1 MPANPA
7 PQPSEL
13 WTQAFKTWTDAW
25 MALAGQTRTDDGTR
39 ADPFALWQRSFD
51 QWLSGWSALL
61 DQTLSTP
68 EAAAAGGRMLDQIL
82 NVERPVRERTASTMQ
97 YVLEFLNMPSR
108 NDLLRLATNLND
120 TNARLDSLQQQLE
133 DLQDQVREQ
142 SGPTAVSRP
151 LITTTGGVA

>member
-1 MPANPA
+1 MPANAA

-25 MALAGQTRTDDGTR
+25 MAFTGQTRADDGTR
-39 ADPFALWQRSFD
+39 RDPFALWQRSFD
-51 QWLSGWSALL
+51 EWLSGWSALL
-61 DQTLSTP
+61 EQTLSRP
-68 EAAAAGGRMLDQIL
+68 ETAAASGRMLDQIL

-97 YVLEFLNMPSR
+97 YWLEFVNMPSR

-120 TNARLDSLQQQLE
+120 ANARLDSLQQQLE
-133 DLQDQVREQ
+133 DPQDQVREH
-142 SGPTAVSRP
+142 SGPAVVSRP